1 MYHLNEEMRPNGDE
15 CSACLCTENFQNSTF
30 IRENSACERF
40 RCLPQF
46 RHFDDLRR
54 GCVPVFV
61 PGRCCAHQRF
71 KCRRFRWISHT
82 HFNSYTMFLMTILVF
97 VGSKSKWHH
106 RSGINSKRASKWSNV
121 QIRQFIFTARRTIEI
136 WRKWLIMQM

>member
-1 MYHLNEEMRPNGDE
+1 MNQYLSIYSTFSDRAEIAKLKKCYLDGKMYHLNEEMRPNGDE
-15 CSACLCTENFQNSTF
+15 RSTCLCTENFENSTS

-71 KCRRFRWISHT
+71 KCRRFR
-82 HFNSYTMFLMTILVF
+82 
-97 VGSKSKWHH
+97 
-106 RSGINSKRASKWSNV
+106 
-121 QIRQFIFTARRTIEI
+121 
-136 WRKWLIMQM
+136 